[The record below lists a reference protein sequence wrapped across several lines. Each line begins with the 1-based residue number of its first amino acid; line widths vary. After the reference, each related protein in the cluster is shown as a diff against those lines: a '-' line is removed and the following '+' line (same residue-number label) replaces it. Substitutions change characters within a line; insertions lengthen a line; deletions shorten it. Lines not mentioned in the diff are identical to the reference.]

1 MVSNDTPNRATN
13 SLSPPT
19 NSRAPSKPT
28 PPSVDTDRITLRI
41 DTAASQLQELPT
53 LASNTLPDPVST
65 MDRSDTYQ
73 LLTPGSSRTDEN
85 RPMATTTHPP
95 QSRHR
100 GSPVPS
106 ARFQP
111 YLTSGTTSATTLRSL
126 EQLSP
131 SGRVRIAR
139 LMAEL
144 SSPPTTTAS
153 APTTQTQPAR
163 ALSSTAKQSPTTAD
177 SASPYLPEFMAAT
190 ESPTGA
196 GGSDA
201 QAAASDCSAM
211 FPMAGPS
218 PTATTPLHPA
228 DSAPMALLPTA
239 LTTPT
244 PSARSPC
251 ASEPPAHPHA
261 PNPEM
266 AHAPDVDLSCPICLQ
281 AITEAFMTRCG
292 HSFCYQCISA
302 HLEHQG
308 NCPSCRSTL
317 TREQIYPNFILNQI
331 LEKRSSV
338 FGALTSCHGQGLSQ
352 LQTAIASQ
360 PHLQLH
366 DIDQLLGVLLKRR
379 QRLESQ
385 EKRLEL
391 EILLGFLYKAKAFK
405 RAILGQLQRELACVE
420 DDIADT
426 RQELAQLSHGHASP
440 QPEPS
445 ATSADGACVPVAASE
460 MDQRSP
466 LAQPCSTSSSMTTS
480 PATAIQPT
488 QPIIAQRIDAHF
500 KDLQQCYFDHRL
512 KAPLGNADL
521 SNFVATLGTCT
532 RYKLFRP
539 VATLRYGDAYNSSSI
554 VASIEFDRDS
564 EYFATAGV
572 TRKIKVF
579 EFGQIQARIDAMEQ
593 LESRQL
599 VDDYCESLNASAGTS
614 PREGPSGTVRG
625 PAALPW
631 THADESASVD
641 TPFQYYPT
649 REMVCRNK
657 ISCLSWNPYIKS
669 QIANSD
675 YEGVVTLWD
684 AQIGVQMATFT
695 EHDKR
700 AWSVDFSR
708 ADPTRLA
715 SGSDDARVKIWS
727 TGRKQSVLTLE
738 SKANICCVKF
748 HPHSSHHLA
757 FGSADHHIYYY
768 DLRQPRHPLCLFKGH
783 RKAVS
788 YVKFLNDR
796 ELVSASTDS
805 TLKLWD
811 VQQAM
816 TDAPMETATPGG
828 SQFSPPATTRCQRSF
843 SGHTNEKNFVGL
855 SVSQDWISCGS
866 ENNCA
871 YTYYKSLSQPMF
883 SVKFGMV
890 NPTTGEAMVEKDP
903 NLFVSSVC
911 WKNDTNVLMAAN
923 SQGTVKVLQLV

>member
-1 MVSNDTPNRATN
+1 MDSHNAPKRPNG
-13 SLSPPT
+13 SLSPP
-19 NSRAPSKPT
+19 
-28 PPSVDTDRITLRI
+28 VGTDRAALRI
-41 DTAASQLQELPT
+41 DTAANQLHELPT
-53 LASNTLPDPVST
+53 LAPDTLSDPALAP
-65 MDRSDTYQ
+65 R
-73 LLTPGSSRTDEN
+73 SSRTAEN
-85 RPMATTTHPP
+85 QPTATTAHPT

-111 YLTSGTTSATTLRSL
+111 YLATVATAATPLRSPG
-126 EQLSP
+126 QRSP
-131 SGRVRIAR
+131 NGRDRIAR
-139 LMAEL
+139 LMTELCSPSATRPKPARTL
-144 SSPPTTTAS
+144 SSG
-153 APTTQTQPAR
+153 
-163 ALSSTAKQSPTTAD
+163 STARRSPTNAD
-177 SASPYLPEFMAAT
+177 SATSYLQGIMSAV
-190 ESPTGA
+190 ESPVEVD
-196 GGSDA
+196 SDDA
-201 QAAASDCSAM
+201 QPTPSDISAV
-211 FPMAGPS
+211 FPVAGPS
-218 PTATTPLHPA
+218 PTANTPLGPSDTA
-228 DSAPMALLPTA
+228 SMALLPTA
-239 LTTPT
+239 LNPRAA
-244 PSARSPC
+244 SSRSPC
-251 ASEPPAHPHA
+251 TSEPLAGPGASTSPG
-261 PNPEM
+261 M
-266 AHAPDVDLSCPICLQ
+266 ASAPDVDLSCPICLQ
-281 AITEAFMTRCG
+281 TITEAFMTRCG

-331 LEKRSSV
+331 LEKRSLAFS
-338 FGALTSCHGQGLSQ
+338 ALANYHTQGLPQ
-352 LQTAIASQ
+352 LQAAIASQ

-379 QRLESQ
+379 QRLESH
-385 EKRLEL
+385 EKRFEL
-391 EILLGFLYKAKAFK
+391 EILLGFLHKAKAFK

-426 RQELAQLSHGHASP
+426 QQELVQLSHDHASP
-440 QPEPS
+440 LPEPS
-445 ATSADGACVPVAASE
+445 VISADGACVPVAASE
-460 MDQRSP
+460 LDHRSP
-466 LAQPCSTSSSMTTS
+466 LAQPCLDSNSNSSSMATS
-480 PATAIQPT
+480 PITAIQPAL
-488 QPIIAQRIDAHF
+488 PVIAQRIDAHF

-521 SNFVATLGTCT
+521 SDFVATLGTCT
-532 RYKLFRP
+532 RYRLFRP

-554 VASIEFDRDS
+554 VASIEFDRDD

-572 TRKIKVF
+572 TRKIKIF
-579 EFGQIQARIDAMEQ
+579 EFGQIQAKIDAMEQ

-599 VDDYCESLNASAGTS
+599 VDDYCELLNASASTS
-614 PREGPSGTVRG
+614 PRQGPAGSVRG
-625 PAALPW
+625 PVALPW
-631 THADESASVD
+631 TRAGDSASAD

-684 AQIGVQMATFT
+684 AQVGVQMATFT

-727 TGRKQSVLTLE
+727 TGRKQSVMTLE

-816 TDAPMETATPGG
+816 ADTPMDPSTPG
-828 SQFSPPATTRCQRSF
+828 STQLSPPATTRCRRTF

-855 SVSQDWISCGS
+855 SVNQDWISCGS

-890 NPTTGEAMVEKDP
+890 NPTTGEAMAEKDSS
-903 NLFVSSVC
+903 LFVSSVC
-911 WKNDTNVLMAAN
+911 WKKNTNVLMAAN